1 MTKLGRGI
9 GISFFN
15 DFNFVYRTSLTAAC
29 QQADPL
35 RLAPFGLPP
44 GRGSPNPEGMRLL
57 FLGDVVGRSGRAAI
71 AEHVPRLR
79 QDCQLDFVVVNGEN
93 ATGGMGLSEAHS
105 KLLLEAGVDCL
116 TLGDH
121 AFDQKDMLA
130 AIEREPRIIR
140 PVNFSKAAPGKGY
153 RLFTTPSG
161 AKVLVV
167 QVLGQVFMKRAFDDP
182 FSALETILK
191 SHPRGGL
198 AQAIIVD
205 VHCEATSEK
214 MAIGHFCDGKA
225 SLVVGTHTHVPTGD
239 AQILP
244 GGTAYMTDAGMCGD
258 YLSVIG
264 MDKAEPLRRFLT
276 GMPKGRFTPGTGEA
290 TVSGVY
296 VETDDRTGAAK
307 RVEMVRLGGRLAPS
321 GPGLPGGT
329 P

>member
-15 DFNFVYRTSLTAAC
+15 GFSFVYRTSLTAAC

-35 RLAPFGLPP
+35 RLAPLGLPP
-44 GRGSPNPEGMRLL
+44 GSGSPNPEGMRLL

-79 QDCQLDFVVVNGEN
+79 QDWKLDFVVVNGEN
-93 ATGGMGLSEAHS
+93 ATGGMGLSEGHS

-264 MDKAEPLRRFLT
+264 CA
-276 GMPKGRFTPGTGEA
+276 G
-290 TVSGVY
+290 S
-296 VETDDRTGAAK
+296 
-307 RVEMVRLGGRLAPS
+307 
-321 GPGLPGGT
+321 
-329 P
+329 